1 MCSAGCSAGRQQV
14 FREKPPGQHLNLVSL
29 QIYID
34 SALKLRRRVAPG
46 FVFVLAGYQGYHF
59 LVEAGRSDCIIVP
72 FVARTHARSPARPL
86 ARPPARTPARAP
98 ARPPAR
104 PPSRTHA
111 RPLARTP
118 ARTPA
123 RSPAR
128 PPARPHARP
137 HARTLASTHARQH
150 ARSLARMHANS
161 FQSLAYFGAQCL

>member
-72 FVARTHARSPARPL
+72 FAARTHTRSPARPLARPL
-86 ARPPARTPARAP
+86 ARPPARTPARTPAHTP

-104 PPSRTHA
+104 THA
-111 RPLARTP
+111 RTPRRT
-118 ARTPA
+118 
-123 RSPAR
+123 
-128 PPARPHARP
+128 HARP